1 MIFNHQS
8 GGGGSLPTY
17 SITTNYYTNGTQTQA
32 EAGSVVTAKNAFD
45 PVKEGY
51 FLVLEDGQE
60 MRIDGNIVIMP
71 SQNVQYIGR

>member
-1 MIFNHQS
+1 MIHNPS
-8 GGGGSLPTY
+8 VTGGGLLPTY

-32 EAGSVVTAKNAFD
+32 EAGSVVTAKNSFD
-45 PVKEGY
+45 PVKQGY

-60 MRIDGNIVIMP
+60 MPINGNIFIMP